1 MASTARRTL
10 PVEDVKAQV
19 PLVDVVNAAVRLQ
32 QSGRYLKG
40 LCPFHEEKTPSFFV
54 FPERGTWRCFGC
66 GRGGDVIS
74 FVMEREQA
82 SFIEAVESLA
92 REAGITLSR
101 QEERQRSRNQILAQ
115 INLEAAQL
123 YHRLLTESSEAA
135 PAREYLAERGITQ
148 ENIARFMLGYAPN
161 RFDTVRTQLIQL
173 GFSPEDLTAAG
184 LLTEGNR
191 GPYDRF
197 RGRIMFPIR
206 DARGRFCGFGAR
218 TLSAEIQPKYLNT
231 PQTPI
236 FDKSGLLYGLDLAQQ
251 SIRERKQCIIVEG
264 YTDVMMAHQHG
275 ETNVVAS
282 MGTALTEKHVK
293 SVKNLTTNLVL
304 ALDPDAAGS
313 AATMRG
319 LEVARRAFDRVA
331 TRVSVGDVMRLES
344 TLEADIR
351 IAVLP
356 EGKDP
361 DQVLREGNGAWQDCI
376 DTAVPFVDYAFR
388 LMAQQHD
395 LSSTQGK
402 RRAVE
407 ALAPLINDVGD
418 PVARQQYLKRLAQV
432 LDLGVQSEVL
442 VNLMHAR
449 HTRRRQA
456 TPRGQDDAEQPS
468 GNGKEQ
474 AGDGLEQYLLGLLTV
489 HPNAYGLAT
498 EFIDAD
504 DFRHVLHRQAYEYL
518 ATAQSNGS
526 NSLDLS
532 VREDVL
538 DLLGRL
544 RGERGAEPRIDEEY
558 LRPTVVAAALRLKRR
573 NVQEEYED
581 LQLLLAS
588 ERPEENRSLG
598 SQIRHEI
605 RRIGE
610 QLRQVNRALE
620 QTSFIRT
627 P

>member
-1 MASTARRTL
+1 MPL
-10 PVEDVKAQV
+10 PVEDVKTQV
-19 PLVDVVNAAVRLQ
+19 SLVDVVNAAVRLQ
-32 QSGRYLKG
+32 PSGRYLKG

-74 FVMEREQA
+74 FVMEREKA
-82 SFIEAVESLA
+82 SFVEAVESLA
-92 REAGITLSR
+92 REAGIVLSQ
-101 QEERQRSRNQILAQ
+101 QEERKRSRYQQFAQ

-123 YHRLLTESSEAA
+123 YHGLLNESPEAA
-135 PAREYLAERGITQ
+135 HARDYLAERGITQ
-148 ENIARFMLGYAPN
+148 ETIARFMLGYAPS
-161 RFDTVRTQLIQL
+161 RYDTVRSHLVQL
-173 GFSPEDLTAAG
+173 GFAPEDLMTVG

-218 TLSAEIQPKYLNT
+218 TLSAEVQPKYLNT
-231 PQTPI
+231 PQTPL

-275 ETNVVAS
+275 EANVVAS
-282 MGTALTEKHVK
+282 MGTALTDKHVK
-293 SVKNLTTNLVL
+293 SVKSLTTNLVL

-313 AATMRG
+313 AATLRG
-319 LEVARRAFDRVA
+319 LEVARRAFDRVD
-331 TRVSVGDVMRLES
+331 TQVSVGDIMRLES

-361 DQVLREGNGAWQDCI
+361 DEVLREGNGAWQECI

-388 LMAQQHD
+388 MIARQHD

-407 ALAPLINDVGD
+407 ALAPLITDIGD

-442 VNLMHAR
+442 MNLMHAR
-449 HTRRRQA
+449 RTRRRPA
-456 TPRGQDDAEQPS
+456 APMRQDGGEQTS
-468 GNGKEQ
+468 GNGQELEV
-474 AGDGLEQYLLGLLTV
+474 DGLEQYLLGLLIMHPQV
-489 HPNAYGLAT
+489 HGLAA
-498 EFIDAD
+498 EIIDAE
-504 DFRHVLHRQAYEYL
+504 DFRHSLHRQAYEHL
-518 ATAQSNGS
+518 QAAQGNGS
-526 NSLDLS
+526 GLLQEESKA
-532 VREDVL
+532 EDVRHLL
-538 DLLGRL
+538 DRLLRE
-544 RGERGAEPRIDEEY
+544 RSGEPHIDEEY
-558 LRPTVVAAALRLKRR
+558 VRPAVAAAALRLKRR

-588 ERPEENRSLG
+588 ERADKNKPLSM
-598 SQIRHEI
+598 QIREEI
-605 RRIGE
+605 RRIGD
-610 QLRQVNRALE
+610 QLRQVNRALK
-620 QTSFIRT
+620 QTSFIR
-627 P
+627 PS

>member
-1 MASTARRTL
+1 MALLWLRQRRRCHLLCHGAR
-10 PVEDVKAQV
+10 A
-19 PLVDVVNAAVRLQ
+19 
-32 QSGRYLKG
+32 G
-40 LCPFHEEKTPSFFV
+40 FFV
-54 FPERGTWRCFGC
+54 
-66 GRGGDVIS
+66 
-74 FVMEREQA
+74 
-82 SFIEAVESLA
+82 EAVESLA

-161 RFDTVRTQLIQL
+161 RFDTVRTHLIQL

-184 LLTEGNR
+184 LLTEGSR

-407 ALAPLINDVGD
+407 ALAPLINDIGD

-449 HTRRRQA
+449 RPTRRTAAPMRQN
-456 TPRGQDDAEQPS
+456 GEEQPS
-468 GNGKEQ
+468 ENGQEH
-474 AGDGLEQYLLGLLTV
+474 AVEGLEQYLLGLLKV
-489 HPNAYGLAT
+489 HPETHGLASKY
-498 EFIDAD
+498 IDAE
-504 DFRHVLHRQAYEYL
+504 DFRHSLHRQAYEYML
-518 ATAQSNGS
+518 NTRGNGS
-526 NSLDLS
+526 YSLDGS
-532 VREDVL
+532 VKEDVL
-538 DLLGRL
+538 HLLGCL
-544 RGERGAEPRIDEEY
+544 HEERSKEPQIAEEY

-588 ERPEENRSLG
+588 ERAAENRPLG
-598 SQIRHEI
+598 LQIRQEI

-620 QTSFIRT
+620 NTSFIRT
-627 P
+627 S

>member
-1 MASTARRTL
+1 MAL

-19 PLVDVVNAAVRLQ
+19 PLVDVVSAAVRLQ
-32 QSGRYLKG
+32 PSGRYLKG

-74 FVMEREQA
+74 FVMEREKATFVQ
-82 SFIEAVESLA
+82 AVESLA
-92 REAGITLSR
+92 REAGIALSR
-101 QEERQRSRNQILAQ
+101 QDEVKRSRNQVLAQ
-115 INLEAAQL
+115 INVEAAELFQ
-123 YHRLLTESSEAA
+123 RLLNESPEAA
-135 PAREYLAERGITQ
+135 RAREYLAARGLDRDT
-148 ENIARFMLGYAPN
+148 IARFMLGYAPN
-161 RFDTVRTQLIQL
+161 RFDTVRSHLGQL
-173 GFSPEDLTAAG
+173 GYSPEDLMQAG
-184 LLTEGNR
+184 LLTQGNR

-231 PQTPI
+231 AQTPI

-282 MGTALTEKHVK
+282 MGTALTEKHVQAVK
-293 SVKNLTTNLVL
+293 SLTTNLVL

-319 LEVARRAFDRVA
+319 LEVARRTFDRVD
-331 TRVSVGDVMRLES
+331 TQVSVGDVMRLES

-356 EGKDP
+356 EGRDP
-361 DQVLREGNGAWQDCI
+361 DDLLREDSATWQNCVNN
-376 DTAVPFVDYAFR
+376 AVPFVDYAFR
-388 LMAQQHD
+388 LIAQEHD

-402 RRAVE
+402 RAAVQ
-407 ALAPLINDVGD
+407 ALAPLINDIGD
-418 PVARQQYLKRLAQV
+418 PVARQQYLKRLTQV
-432 LDLGVQSEVL
+432 LDLGIQSEVL
-442 VNLMHAR
+442 MNLMH
-449 HTRRRQA
+449 TRRPTRRSPAPARQNGENRTA
-456 TPRGQDDAEQPS
+456 T
-468 GNGKEQ
+468 NGHEPPADKF
-474 AGDGLEQYLLGLLTV
+474 EQYLLGLLSM
-489 HPNAYGLAT
+489 HPEAHRLAA
-498 EFIDAD
+498 EVIDAE
-504 DFRHVLHRQAYEYL
+504 DFRHPLHRQVYEHME
-518 ATAQSNGS
+518 AGQGS
-526 NSLDLS
+526 GSASL
-532 VREDVL
+532 EEL
-538 DLLGRL
+538 DDETMLRLLEGL
-544 RGERGAEPRIDEEY
+544 RRDRGKEPQIDEEH

-573 NVQEEYED
+573 NVQEGYED
-581 LQLLLAS
+581 LQLLLAD
-588 ERPEENRSLG
+588 EHADENKALG
-598 SQIRHEI
+598 SQIRQEI

-610 QLRQVNRALE
+610 QLRQINRALK

-627 P
+627 S

>member
-1 MASTARRTL
+1 MPL
-10 PVEDVKAQV
+10 PIEDVKAQV
-19 PLVDVVNAAVRLQ
+19 SLVDVVNAAVRLQ

-74 FVMEREQA
+74 FVMEREKA
-82 SFIEAVESLA
+82 SFVEAVESLA
-92 REAGITLSR
+92 REAGITLSK
-101 QEERQRSRNQILAQ
+101 QEERQRSRNQSLAQ
-115 INLEAAQL
+115 INQEAAQF
-123 YHRLLTESSEAA
+123 YHRLLKESPEAA
-135 PAREYLAERGITQ
+135 RARDYLAERGIEQ
-148 ENIARFMLGYAPN
+148 ETIARFMLGYAPS
-161 RFDTVRTQLIQL
+161 RYGTVRKHLVQL
-173 GFSPEDLTAAG
+173 GFSPEDLTAVG
-184 LLTEGNR
+184 LLTEGDR
-191 GPYDRF
+191 EPYDRF

-293 SVKNLTTNLVL
+293 SVKSLTTNLVL

-313 AATMRG
+313 AATLRG
-319 LEVARRAFDRVA
+319 LEVARRAFDRVD
-331 TRVSVGDVMRLES
+331 TQVSVGDIMRLES

-361 DQVLREGNGAWQDCI
+361 DEVLREGNGAWQNCI

-388 LMAQQHD
+388 MIARQHD
-395 LSSTQGK
+395 LSSMQGK

-407 ALAPLINDVGD
+407 ALAPLITDIGD

-432 LDLGVQSEVL
+432 LDLGIQSEVL
-442 VNLMHAR
+442 MNLMHAR
-449 HTRRRQA
+449 RPTRQS
-456 TPRGQDDAEQPS
+456 PRAMRNSDGEQPS
-468 GNGKEQ
+468 ANGQEQ
-474 AGDGLEQYLLGLLTV
+474 PADRLEKYLLGLLIM
-489 HPNAYGLAT
+489 HPEARGLAA
-498 EFIDAD
+498 EVIDAE
-504 DFRHVLHRQAYEYL
+504 DFHQPLFRQAYEYVR
-518 ATAQSNGS
+518 AAEGNGAAS
-526 NSLDLS
+526 VGESEAESVHELLD
-532 VREDVL
+532 
-538 DLLGRL
+538 RL
-544 RGERGAEPRIDEEY
+544 RRERSIEPPIDEEY
-558 LRPTVVAAALRLKRR
+558 LRPTVMAAALRLKRR

-588 ERPEENRSLG
+588 ERAAEEKPLG
-598 SQIRHEI
+598 SQIRQEI

-610 QLRQVNRALE
+610 QLRQVNRALK

>member
-1 MASTARRTL
+1 MPL

-19 PLVDVVNAAVRLQ
+19 SLVDVVNAAVRLQ

-74 FVMEREQA
+74 FVMEREKA
-82 SFIEAVESLA
+82 SFVEAVESLA

-101 QEERQRSRNQILAQ
+101 QEERQRSRNQSLAQ
-115 INLEAAQL
+115 INLEAAQF
-123 YHRLLTESSEAA
+123 YHRLLRESPEAA
-135 PAREYLAERGITQ
+135 RAREYLAERGIEQ
-148 ENIARFMLGYAPN
+148 ETIARFMLGYAPS
-161 RFDTVRTQLIQL
+161 RYGTVRKHLVQL
-173 GFSPEDLTAAG
+173 GFSPEDLTAVG
-184 LLTEGNR
+184 LLTEGDR
-191 GPYDRF
+191 EPYERF

-218 TLSAEIQPKYLNT
+218 TLSAEIQPKYMNT
-231 PQTPI
+231 PQTPL

-293 SVKNLTTNLVL
+293 SVKSLTTNLVL

-313 AATMRG
+313 AATLRG
-319 LEVARRAFDRVA
+319 LEVARRAFDRVDS
-331 TRVSVGDVMRLES
+331 RVSVGDVMRLES

-356 EGKDP
+356 DGKDP
-361 DQVLREGNGAWQDCI
+361 DEVLREENGAWQDCI
-376 DTAVPFVDYAFR
+376 DNAAPFVDYVFR
-388 LMAQQHD
+388 MIARQHD

-407 ALAPLINDVGD
+407 ALAPLITDIGD
-418 PVARQQYLKRLAQV
+418 PVARQHYLKRLAQV

-449 HTRRRQA
+449 RTKRRPAAPMRLD
-456 TPRGQDDAEQPS
+456 GEEQPS
-468 GNGKEQ
+468 TNGQER
-474 AGDGLEQYLLGLLTV
+474 AVDGLEQYLLGLLSV
-489 HPNAYGLAT
+489 HPEARGLAT
-498 EFIDAD
+498 EIIDAE
-504 DFRHVLHRQAYEYL
+504 DFRHLLHRQAYEYL
-518 ATAQSNGS
+518 EAAQENTSHL
-526 NSLDLS
+526 LDLS
-532 VREDVL
+532 AQESVL

-544 RGERGAEPRIDEEY
+544 REERSAEPSIDEEY

-588 ERPEENRSLG
+588 ERADENRSLG
-598 SQIRHEI
+598 SQIRQEI
-605 RRIGE
+605 LRIGE
-610 QLRQVNRALE
+610 QLRQVNRALQ

-627 P
+627 S

>member
-1 MASTARRTL
+1 MPL
-10 PVEDVKAQV
+10 PVEDVKTQV

-74 FVMEREQA
+74 FVMEREKA
-82 SFIEAVESLA
+82 SFVEAVELLA

-101 QEERQRSRNQILAQ
+101 QEERQRSRNQVLGQ

-123 YHRLLTESSEAA
+123 YHRLLNESPEAA
-135 PAREYLAERGITQ
+135 HAREYLAERGIEQ
-148 ENIARFMLGYAPN
+148 ETIARFMLGYAPN
-161 RFDTVRTQLIQL
+161 RFDTVRSHLVQL
-173 GFSPEDLTAAG
+173 GFSPEDLTAVG

-218 TLSAEIQPKYLNT
+218 TLSSEIQPKYLNT
-231 PQTPI
+231 PQTPL

-282 MGTALTEKHVK
+282 MGTSLTEKHVRAVK
-293 SVKNLTTNLVL
+293 SLTTNLVL

-319 LEVARRAFDRVA
+319 LEVARRAFDRVD
-331 TRVSVGDVMRLES
+331 TRVSVGDIMRLES

-361 DQVLREGNGAWQDCI
+361 DTLLREDSSAWQTQI
-376 DTAVPFVDYAFR
+376 DRAVPFVDYAFR
-388 LMAQQHD
+388 LIAQQHD

-407 ALAPLINDVGD
+407 ALAPLINDIGD
-418 PVARQQYLKRLAQV
+418 PVARQQYLKRLTQV
-432 LDLGVQSEVL
+432 LDLGIQSEVL
-442 VNLMHAR
+442 MNLMHAR
-449 HTRRRQA
+449 RPTRQSSALSRQNGE
-456 TPRGQDDAEQPS
+456 GQTANS
-468 GNGKEQ
+468 GKEQ
-474 AGDGLEQYLLGLLTV
+474 AVDRLEQFLVGLLTV
-489 HPNAYGLAT
+489 HPQAHGIAA
-498 EFIDAD
+498 EFIDAE
-504 DFRHVLHRQAYEYL
+504 DFRHPLLRQAYNHIGVTQGNG
-518 ATAQSNGS
+518 TA
-526 NSLDLS
+526 SLEDLGDQNLN
-532 VREDVL
+532 ELL
-538 DLLGRL
+538 DRL
-544 RGERGAEPRIDEEY
+544 RQERSAEPHIDADY
-558 LRPTVVAAALRLKRR
+558 LRPTVVTAALRLKLR

-581 LQLLLAS
+581 LQLLLAN
-588 ERPEENRSLG
+588 EHADENRPLG
-598 SQIRHEI
+598 SQIRQEI

-610 QLRQVNRALE
+610 QLRQVNRALK

>member
-1 MASTARRTL
+1 MPL
-10 PVEDVKAQV
+10 PVEDVKTQV

-74 FVMEREQA
+74 FVMEREKA
-82 SFIEAVESLA
+82 SFVEAVELLA

-101 QEERQRSRNQILAQ
+101 QEERQRSRNQVLGQ

-123 YHRLLTESSEAA
+123 YHRLLNESPEAA
-135 PAREYLAERGITQ
+135 HAREYLAERGIEQ
-148 ENIARFMLGYAPN
+148 ETIARFMLGYAPN
-161 RFDTVRTQLIQL
+161 RFDTVRSHLVQL
-173 GFSPEDLTAAG
+173 GFSPEDLTAVG

-206 DARGRFCGFGAR
+206 DTRGRFCGFGAR
-218 TLSAEIQPKYLNT
+218 TLSSEIQPKYLNT
-231 PQTPI
+231 PQTPL

-282 MGTALTEKHVK
+282 MGTSLTEKHVRAVK
-293 SVKNLTTNLVL
+293 SLTTNLVL

-319 LEVARRAFDRVA
+319 LEVARRAFDRVD
-331 TRVSVGDVMRLES
+331 TRVSVGDIMRLES

-361 DQVLREGNGAWQDCI
+361 DTLLREDSSAWQTRI
-376 DTAVPFVDYAFR
+376 DRAVPFVDYAFR
-388 LMAQQHD
+388 LIAQQHD

-402 RRAVE
+402 RRAVD
-407 ALAPLINDVGD
+407 ALAPLINDIGD
-418 PVARQQYLKRLAQV
+418 PVARQQYLKRLTQV
-432 LDLGVQSEVL
+432 LDLGIQSEVL
-442 VNLMHAR
+442 MNLMHAR
-449 HTRRRQA
+449 RPTRQSSALSRQNGE
-456 TPRGQDDAEQPS
+456 GQTANS
-468 GNGKEQ
+468 GKEQ
-474 AGDGLEQYLLGLLTV
+474 AADRLEQFLVGLLTV
-489 HPNAYGLAT
+489 HPQAHGIAA
-498 EFIDAD
+498 EFIDAE
-504 DFRHVLHRQAYEYL
+504 DFRHPLLRQAYDHIGV
-518 ATAQSNGS
+518 TQGNGAA
-526 NSLDLS
+526 SLEDLGDQDLH
-532 VREDVL
+532 ELL
-538 DLLGRL
+538 DRL
-544 RGERGAEPRIDEEY
+544 RQEWSAEPHIDADY
-558 LRPTVVAAALRLKRR
+558 LRPTVVTAALRLKLR

-581 LQLLLAS
+581 LQLLLAN
-588 ERPEENRSLG
+588 EHADENRPLG
-598 SQIRHEI
+598 SQIRQEI

-610 QLRQVNRALE
+610 QLRQVNRALK
-620 QTSFIRT
+620 QTSFIRM

>member
-1 MASTARRTL
+1 MPL
-10 PVEDVKAQV
+10 PVEDVKTQV

-74 FVMEREQA
+74 FVMEREKA
-82 SFIEAVESLA
+82 SFVEAVELLA

-101 QEERQRSRNQILAQ
+101 QEERQRSRNQVLGQ

-123 YHRLLTESSEAA
+123 YHRLLNESPEAA
-135 PAREYLAERGITQ
+135 HAREYLAERGIEQ
-148 ENIARFMLGYAPN
+148 ETIARFMLGYAPN
-161 RFDTVRTQLIQL
+161 RFDTVRSHLVQL
-173 GFSPEDLTAAG
+173 GFSPEDLTAVG

-218 TLSAEIQPKYLNT
+218 TLSSEIQPKYLNT
-231 PQTPI
+231 PQTPL

-282 MGTALTEKHVK
+282 MGTSLTEKHVRAVK
-293 SVKNLTTNLVL
+293 SLTTNLVL

-319 LEVARRAFDRVA
+319 LEVARRAFDRVD
-331 TRVSVGDVMRLES
+331 TRVSVGDIMRLES

-361 DQVLREGNGAWQDCI
+361 DTLLREDSSAWQTRI
-376 DTAVPFVDYAFR
+376 DRAVPFVDYAFR
-388 LMAQQHD
+388 LIAQQHD

-407 ALAPLINDVGD
+407 ALAPLINDIGD
-418 PVARQQYLKRLAQV
+418 PVARQQYLKRLTQV
-432 LDLGVQSEVL
+432 LDLGIQSEVL
-442 VNLMHAR
+442 MNLMHAR
-449 HTRRRQA
+449 RPTRQSSALSRQNGE
-456 TPRGQDDAEQPS
+456 GQTANS
-468 GNGKEQ
+468 GKEQ
-474 AGDGLEQYLLGLLTV
+474 APDRLEQFLVGLLTV
-489 HPNAYGLAT
+489 HPQAHGIAA
-498 EFIDAD
+498 EFIDAE
-504 DFRHVLHRQAYEYL
+504 DFRHPLLRQAYNHIGVTQGNG
-518 ATAQSNGS
+518 TA
-526 NSLDLS
+526 SLEDLGDQNLN
-532 VREDVL
+532 ELL
-538 DLLGRL
+538 DRL
-544 RGERGAEPRIDEEY
+544 RQERSAEPHIDADY
-558 LRPTVVAAALRLKRR
+558 LRPTVVTAALRLKLR

-581 LQLLLAS
+581 LQLLLAN
-588 ERPEENRSLG
+588 EHADENRPLG
-598 SQIRHEI
+598 SQIRQEI

-610 QLRQVNRALE
+610 QLRQVNRALK

>member
-1 MASTARRTL
+1 MPL
-10 PVEDVKAQV
+10 PVEDVKNQV

-40 LCPFHEEKTPSFFV
+40 RCPFHEEKTPSFFV

-74 FVMEREQA
+74 FVMERDKAPFVQ
-82 SFIEAVESLA
+82 AVESLA
-92 REAGITLSR
+92 REAGITLSK
-101 QEERQRSRNQILAQ
+101 QEERQRSRNQILSQ

-123 YHRLLTESSEAA
+123 YHRLLNEAPEAA
-135 PAREYLAERGITQ
+135 RAREYLAERGVEQ
-148 ENIARFMLGYAPN
+148 ETIARFMLGYAPN
-161 RFDTVRTQLIQL
+161 GFDTVRKHLVQL
-173 GFSPEDLTAAG
+173 GFAPEDLTAVG

-191 GPYDRF
+191 GPLDRF

-293 SVKNLTTNLVL
+293 SVKSLTTNLVL

-313 AATMRG
+313 AATLRG
-319 LEVARRAFDRVA
+319 LEVARRAFDRVD
-331 TRVSVGDVMRLES
+331 TQVTVGDIMRLES

-361 DQVLREGNGAWQDCI
+361 DEVLREGNGAWQECI
-376 DTAVPFVDYAFR
+376 DTAAPFVDYAFR
-388 LMAQQHD
+388 MIARQHD
-395 LSSTQGK
+395 LSSMQGK

-407 ALAPLINDVGD
+407 ALAPLITDIGD

-442 VNLMHAR
+442 MNLMHAR
-449 HTRRRQA
+449 RPARRTTAPMRQN
-456 TPRGQDDAEQPS
+456 GGEQPS
-468 GNGKEQ
+468 ENGQER
-474 AGDGLEQYLLGLLTV
+474 AVDGLEQYLLGLLIV
-489 HPNAYGLAT
+489 HPRARGLAG
-498 EFIDAD
+498 EVIDAE
-504 DFRHVLHRQAYEYL
+504 DFHQPLFRQAYEYVL
-518 ATAQSNGS
+518 AAEGNGAAS
-526 NSLDLS
+526 VEEAEAESVHALLD
-532 VREDVL
+532 
-538 DLLGRL
+538 RL
-544 RGERGAEPRIDEEY
+544 RRERSIEPQIDEEY

-588 ERPEENRSLG
+588 EHATDNKPLG
-598 SQIRHEI
+598 SQIRQEI

-610 QLRQVNRALE
+610 QLRQVNRALK

-627 P
+627 S